1 MTEEQRYQTLEQ
13 EKQNAL
19 ANSNKT
25 YEDLLNQN
33 AQYSQGVKDYLNQ
46 YQQTQ
51 NDIYDKQTQF
61 QVDLQ
66 NQNKEKAEKE
76 YQQEAVASKNAY
88 YDFINPYGIQA
99 EIQAKNGLRGTG
111 YSETTKSQAWTTQQN
126 RTAQARASMNEAKL
140 QFDNAI
146 KEAYLNNDVNKANL
160 ALQILQQQQEE
171 ALRNFNYISDTKQN
185 QLSNNQ
191 TLDSDYYNR
200 YNTLYSQ
207 IQQEKATAEAIRQ
220 WEAEMAEQQRQYNES
235 LALQREQ
242 MAQEQARW
250 EKEYAL
256 SKATAYNNSRSS
268 NYGSL
273 TNGNSGSLTNTST
286 NGNSYPYGASGSLL
300 GLLSAAGTQQIKT
313 DYYSG
318 NINSDVQYGTFGTK
332 DKNGVAYQPNNIG
345 GQPLS
350 STGKTVAKMTG
361 YTGNKNSSG
370 VNVDNQ
376 KVWQLSDG
384 STWIWNGSKNKYE
397 QVRFE

>member
-1 MTEEQRYQTLEQ
+1 MTEEERYSALEQ
-13 EKQNAL
+13 DKQNAL
-19 ANSNKT
+19 NNSNKT

-33 AQYSQGVKDYLNQ
+33 QQYSSGVNDYLNK
-46 YQQTQ
+46 YQTTQ

-76 YQQEAVASKNAY
+76 YQKEAIASKNAY
-88 YDFINPYGIQA
+88 YDFINPYGVQA
-99 EIQAKNGLRGTG
+99 EIQAQNGLNRAG
-111 YSETTKSQAWTTQQN
+111 YSETVKSQAWTTQQN

-185 QLSNNQ
+185 QLSTSLN
-191 TLDSDYYNR
+191 LDSEYNNR

-235 LALQREQ
+235 LAYQKEQ
-242 MAQEQARW
+242 DRIAQQNW

-256 SKATAYNNSRSS
+256 SKQAAYSKNSSGGGNNNS
-268 NYGSL
+268 
-273 TNGNSGSLTNTST
+273 NGGIDLDDNNNTSNKNT
-286 NGNSYPYGASGSLL
+286 M
-300 GLLSAAGTQQIKT
+300 
-313 DYYSG
+313 
-318 NINSDVQYGTFGTK
+318 VMK
-332 DKNGVAYQPNNIG
+332 DKNGNTIITDANGNVTVQKAPTTTASNDTKIYSAMSSPAKFSSTTAQKWYKANIEMKKFTES
-345 GQPLS
+345 QIETLLS
-350 STGKTVAKMTG
+350 SALQKGTITNSDVKSILKTYGIK
-361 YTGNKNSSG
+361 
-370 VNVDNQ
+370 
-376 KVWQLSDG
+376 
-384 STWIWNGSKNKYE
+384 
-397 QVRFE
+397 

>member
-1 MTEEQRYQTLEQ
+1 MTEEQRYAQLEQ
-13 EKQNAL
+13 EKQNAYNQ
-19 ANSNKT
+19 ANKT

-33 AQYSQGVKDYLNQ
+33 TAYSNSVNDYLNK
-46 YQQTQ
+46 YQTTQ

-76 YQQEAVASKNAY
+76 YQKEAIASKNAY
-88 YDFINPYGIQA
+88 YDFINPYGVQR
-99 EIQAKNGLRGTG
+99 EIQAQSGLNRTG

-171 ALRNFNYISDTKQN
+171 TLRNFNYISDTKQN
-185 QLSNNQ
+185 QLSTSLN
-191 TLDSDYYNR
+191 LDSEYNNR

-207 IQQEKATAEAIRQ
+207 IQQEKAREEAIRQ
-220 WEAEMAEQQRQYNES
+220 WEAEMAEKQRQYNES
-235 LALQREQ
+235 LAYQKEQ
-242 MAQEQARW
+242 DRIAQANW

-256 SKATAYNNSRSS
+256 SKYNTYNKQSS
-268 NYGSL
+268 GIDGIVLGDGN
-273 TNGNSGSLTNTST
+273 TNV
-286 NGNSYPYGASGSLL
+286 
-300 GLLSAAGTQQIKT
+300 QQIKT
-313 DYYSG
+313 NYYSG
-318 NINSDVQYGTFGTK
+318 NINPDVQHGTFGTL
-332 DKNGVAYQPNNIG
+332 DKNGIKYQPNNING
-345 GQPLS
+345 NPLS

-361 YTGNKNSSG
+361 TTGNNNSSG

-376 KVWQLSDG
+376 KVWKLSDG
-384 STWIWNGSKNKYE
+384 TTWIWNGSKNKYE

>member
-1 MTEEQRYQTLEQ
+1 MTEEERYSALEQ
-13 EKQNAL
+13 DKQNAL
-19 ANSNKT
+19 NNSNKT

-33 AQYSQGVKDYLNQ
+33 QQYSSGVNDYLNK
-46 YQQTQ
+46 YQTTQ

-76 YQQEAVASKNAY
+76 YQKEAIASKNAY
-88 YDFINPYGIQA
+88 YDFINPYGVQA
-99 EIQAKNGLRGTG
+99 EIQAQNGLNRAG
-111 YSETTKSQAWTTQQN
+111 YSETVKSQAWTTQQN

-185 QLSNNQ
+185 QLSTSLN
-191 TLDSDYYNR
+191 LDSEYNNR

-235 LALQREQ
+235 LAYQKEQ
-242 MAQEQARW
+242 DRIAQENW

-256 SKATAYNNSRSS
+256 SQASLSSSRNSGGSSRGSGGSSNNNSSTA
-268 NYGSL
+268 L
-273 TNGNSGSLTNTST
+273 TTST
-286 NGNSYPYGASGSLL
+286 TNPYT
-300 GLLSAAGTQQIKT
+300 GTRNK
-313 DYYSG
+313 DA
-318 NINSDVQYGTFGTK
+318 DKGTFS
-332 DKNGVAYQPNNIG
+332 NGYQPD
-345 GQPLS
+345 
-350 STGKTVAKMTG
+350 
-361 YTGNKNSSG
+361 
-370 VNVDNQ
+370 NV
-376 KVWQLSDG
+376 
-384 STWIWNGSKNKYE
+384 NGSKLSKSGYKVSDIFNNSAYGSTGISLANQSIWKANGKYY
-397 QVRFE
+397 VWDGSIDDYIDVTSKVSYSLSHSGPTKW

>member
-51 NDIYDKQTQF
+51 NDVYDKQTQF

-99 EIQAKNGLRGTG
+99 EIQSQNGLKGTG
-111 YSETTKSQAWTTQQN
+111 YSEATKSQAWTTQQN

-191 TLDSDYYNR
+191 ALDSDYYNR

-273 TNGNSGSLTNTST
+273 TDSNSGSLTNTATS
-286 NGNSYPYGASGSLL
+286 GNSYPYGASGSLL
-300 GLLSAAGTQQIKT
+300 GLLSTAGTQQIKT

>member
-1 MTEEQRYQTLEQ
+1 MTEEQRYQALEQ

-19 ANSNKT
+19 NNSNKT

-33 AQYSQGVKDYLNQ
+33 TQYSNNFNEYLNK
-46 YQQTQ
+46 YQTTQ

-76 YQQEAVASKNAY
+76 YQQEATASKNAY
-88 YDFINPYGIQA
+88 YDFINPYGVQR
-99 EIQAKNGLRGTG
+99 EIQAQNGLQNAG
-111 YSETTKSQAWTTQQN
+111 YSETTKAQAWTTQQN

-191 TLDSDYYNR
+191 NIDSDYYNR
-200 YNTLYSQ
+200 YNTLYNQ

-256 SKATAYNNSRSS
+256 SRYKTYSS
-268 NYGSL
+268 GSGGSSSL
-273 TNGNSGSLTNTST
+273 TNGGSQQLTGSNNKQSYTGAATGSVLGSALAGLVSNSSSSSSNKVV
-286 NGNSYPYGASGSLL
+286 
-300 GLLSAAGTQQIKT
+300 SAMSSPAK
-313 DYYSG
+313 
-318 NINSDVQYGTFGTK
+318 F
-332 DKNGVAYQPNNIG
+332 
-345 GQPLS
+345 S
-350 STGKTVAKMTG
+350 STSAQNWFNSKSAGKKFTESDLESRLTSA
-361 YTGNKNSSG
+361 YNKGTITKEDVSRILKTYGIS
-370 VNVDNQ
+370 
-376 KVWQLSDG
+376 
-384 STWIWNGSKNKYE
+384 
-397 QVRFE
+397 

>member
-1 MTEEQRYQTLEQ
+1 MTEEERYSALEQ

-19 ANSNKT
+19 NNSNKT

-33 AQYSQGVKDYLNQ
+33 QQYSNSVNDYLNK
-46 YQQTQ
+46 YQTTQ

-76 YQQEAVASKNAY
+76 YQKEAIASKNAY
-88 YDFINPYGIQA
+88 YDFINPYGVQA
-99 EIQAKNGLRGTG
+99 EIQAQNGLNRAG
-111 YSETTKSQAWTTQQN
+111 YSETVKSQAWTTQQN

-185 QLSNNQ
+185 QLSTSLN
-191 TLDSDYYNR
+191 LDSEYNNR

-235 LALQREQ
+235 LAYQKEQ
-242 MAQEQARW
+242 DRIAQANW

-256 SKATAYNNSRSS
+256 SKYNTYNS
-268 NYGSL
+268 GSGGSGGYTL
-273 TNGNSGSLTNTST
+273 TNGNGEQLTENNNQNSGTKTNNVAQSVSAAISNAVANLTSKNTSSS
-286 NGNSYPYGASGSLL
+286 NNSKVYSAMSSPTKFSSANAQKWFKSNIQGKKFTENQIET
-300 GLLSAAGTQQIKT
+300 LLSSALQKGTIK
-313 DYYSG
+313 
-318 NINSDVQYGTFGTK
+318 NSDVKSILNTYGIK
-332 DKNGVAYQPNNIG
+332 
-345 GQPLS
+345 
-350 STGKTVAKMTG
+350 
-361 YTGNKNSSG
+361 
-370 VNVDNQ
+370 
-376 KVWQLSDG
+376 
-384 STWIWNGSKNKYE
+384 
-397 QVRFE
+397 

>member
-51 NDIYDKQTQF
+51 NDVYDKQTQF

-99 EIQAKNGLRGTG
+99 EIQAQNGLKGTG
-111 YSETTKSQAWTTQQN
+111 YSEATKSQAWTTQQN

-191 TLDSDYYNR
+191 ALDSDYYNR

-220 WEAEMAEQQRQYNES
+220 WEAEMAEQRRQYNES

-268 NYGSL
+268 NYGGL
-273 TNGNSGSLTNTST
+273 TDNNSGSLTDTAVASNNNGSSLPKWQQNTIA
-286 NGNSYPYGASGSLL
+286 GASATASLFSGSPSRDPNKIYSTKSTPARFSSKMAKSWYDANISGKSFNQGDLENIL
-300 GLLSAAGTQQIKT
+300 ASGLKRRTISE
-313 DYYSG
+313 
-318 NINSDVQYGTFGTK
+318 SDVKSILKTYG
-332 DKNGVAYQPNNIG
+332 
-345 GQPLS
+345 LS
-350 STGKTVAKMTG
+350 
-361 YTGNKNSSG
+361 
-370 VNVDNQ
+370 
-376 KVWQLSDG
+376 
-384 STWIWNGSKNKYE
+384 
-397 QVRFE
+397 